1 MTDSWLKNIIK
12 LKTETNP
19 SHFFIRQFSYTIFKS
34 SSYEFYKTVLSYDLL
49 TYKMIPE
56 IWIWKIRF
64 EIKKV
69 QRIKLK
75 KKKIIIYKIKETK
88 KSKEEKVKHRNLN

>member
-34 SSYEFYKTVLSYDLL
+34 SSYKFYKTVLSYDLL
-49 TYKMIPE
+49 TYKMIM
-56 IWIWKIRF
+56 KF
-64 EIKKV
+64 EFE
-69 QRIKLK
+69 KLDLK
-75 KKKIIIYKIKETK
+75 
-88 KSKEEKVKHRNLN
+88 